1 MTARKSERL
10 MNLVI
15 CLLVARTYV
24 PKERIRD
31 VVEGYRE
38 QSDDAFEKM
47 FERDKEELRDL
58 GIPIE
63 VGYIEKGFEDEPGYR
78 IRRDAFALPEIRLER
93 DEAAVVGLAARV
105 WQNASL
111 AEATSS
117 ALLKLRAGG
126 VAVDTEG
133 LAVVEPQLGAQEA
146 AFDPLWQAVVDRTPV
161 RFSYQRP
168 GAEAAER
175 HLEPWGISSWHGHWY
190 VVGHDRDRGA
200 VRMFRLS
207 RVVGPVH
214 RDGSPGAYAVPEGT
228 DIRALARSLD
238 ASPDTTETAQVRV
251 RPGTGIALRRQAV
264 AIETADADAD
274 SEVWDLLRI
283 PFAGVWAMAEQIVS
297 YGTDVVVEEPAAL
310 RAAVTASLQRL
321 AGVSVSEEAPA

>member
-1 MTARKSERL
+1 
-10 MNLVI
+10 MNVVI

-31 VVEGYRE
+31 VVEGYRD

-47 FERDKEELRDL
+47 FERDKDELRDL

-63 VGYIEKGFEDEPGYR
+63 VGYTEKGFEDEPGYR

-168 GAEAAER
+168 GAAPAER

-190 VVGHDRDRGA
+190 VVGHDRDRDA
-200 VRMFRLS
+200 VRIFRLS
-207 RVVGPVH
+207 RVVGPVTKSG
-214 RDGSPGAYAVPEGT
+214 RPGAYAVPEGT
-228 DIRALARSLD
+228 NIRELAQSLEARPD
-238 ASPDTTETAQVRV
+238 ATETARVRV
-251 RPGTGIALRRQAV
+251 RPGAGVALRREAT
-264 AIETADADAD
+264 ASRTADDGTAD
-274 SEVWDLLRI
+274 ERWDLLEI
-283 PFAGVWAMAEQIVS
+283 PFAGAWAMAERVVS
-297 YGTDVVVEEPAAL
+297 YGADVVVEEPESL
-310 RAAVTASLQRL
+310 RTAVTTSLRRL
-321 AGVSVSEEAPA
+321 AGIPAGEGAPVVRQP